1 MKAIVQHEYGSPDT
15 LRLEDVDRPD
25 AGPAHVLV
33 RVRAA
38 SVNAAD
44 WHVMRGDPKLARLQ
58 LGVRRPKAPVRGRDF
73 AGEVA
78 EAGAGVTHVG
88 PGDEV
93 FGETGMA
100 DGAFAEYVRAP
111 AGQVAPKPA
120 GLTFEQAAAVPLAGC
135 TALQALRDVARVQP
149 GQRLLV
155 NGASGGVGTFAVQIG
170 KALGAHVTAVCSTR
184 NAELVG
190 SLGADD
196 VVDYTAQ
203 DVVSAR
209 QRFDVVLDLVGNR
222 SLRELRRV
230 LTDRGTLVLSG
241 GGVFDGRQPGRADG
255 PDHQRRAG
263 RPRGAAEDPAVH
275 RYPDHRAADCAGP
288 ADRVRAG
295 SPGHRP
301 HLRAGRCARRGPLPR
316 VRARPSEG
324 RRHRA
329 LMAHPPVEAQPD
341 PPRRGP
347 ILRREE
353 STMVHSRPEDITIAL
368 IPTSSS

>member
-15 LRLEDVDRPD
+15 LRLEDVDRPG
-25 AGPAHVLV
+25 AGPGHVLV

-44 WHVMRGDPKLARLQ
+44 WHIMRGDPKLARLQ
-58 LGVRRPKAPVRGRDF
+58 LGLRRPKVPVRGRDF

-78 EAGAGVTHVG
+78 EVGAGVDLVG

-93 FGETGMA
+93 FGETGMV

-111 AGQVAPKPA
+111 AGQVGLKPA
-120 GLTFEQAAAVPLAGC
+120 GLTFEQAAAMPLAGC
-135 TALQALRDVARVQP
+135 TALQALRDVAQVQP

-184 NAELVG
+184 NVELAR

-196 VVDYTAQ
+196 VIDYTVE

-222 SLRELRRV
+222 NLRELRRM
-230 LTDRGTLVLSG
+230 LTERGTLVLSG
-241 GGVFDGRQPGRADG
+241 GGVFDGGSLLG
-255 PDHQRRAG
+255 P
-263 RPRGAAEDPAVH
+263 
-275 RYPDHRAADCAGP
+275 
-288 ADRVRAG
+288 
-295 SPGHRP
+295 
-301 HLRAGRCARRGPLPR
+301 
-316 VRARPSEG
+316 
-324 RRHRA
+324 
-329 LMAHPPVEAQPD
+329 M
-341 PPRRGP
+341 
-347 ILRREE
+347 
-353 STMVHSRPEDITIAL
+353 AL
-368 IPTSSS
+368 IVAGGLVGRVVRQRIQPFTATPTTERLTALARLAESGQVRPVIDRTYALGEVPAAIRYLESEHARAKVVVTVP